1 MCTVVK
7 SIEKFDTY
15 LTDYEFNKE
24 NLERMVSYIEDYC
37 VIRTKRKQRKYD
49 ETVYFYPI
57 QKIDECI
64 KGKGKVNFLTGLKL
78 ALASPDKQKI
88 EIVLAWFT
96 QENIELIKTYVILCG
111 FDVAI
116 VKAD

>member
-1 MCTVVK
+1 MKMVNFLIANVRLLSVRSKINKLNKKYFATVR
-7 SIEKFDTY
+7 S
-15 LTDYEFNKE
+15 NW
-24 NLERMVSYIEDYC
+24 
-37 VIRTKRKQRKYD
+37 KQRKYD

-96 QENIELIKTYVILCG
+96 QEDIELIKTYVILRG
-111 FDVAI
+111 FDAAI

>member
-1 MCTVVK
+1 MKMVNFLIANVRFSSVK
-7 SIEKFDTY
+7 SKI
-15 LTDYEFNKE
+15 NKLNKKYFATVRSDWE
-24 NLERMVSYIEDYC
+24 Q
-37 VIRTKRKQRKYD
+37 KKYD

-57 QKIDECI
+57 HKIDECI

-96 QENIELIKTYVILCG
+96 QEDIELIKSYVILRG
-111 FDVAI
+111 FDAAI
-116 VKAD
+116 VKVD

>member
-1 MCTVVK
+1 MKMINFLIANVRLLSVK
-7 SIEKFDTY
+7 SKI
-15 LTDYEFNKE
+15 NKLNKKYFATVRSDWE
-24 NLERMVSYIEDYC
+24 Q
-37 VIRTKRKQRKYD
+37 KKYD

-57 QKIDECI
+57 HKIDECI

-96 QENIELIKTYVILCG
+96 QEDIVLIKTYVILRG

-116 VKAD
+116 IKAD

>member
-1 MCTVVK
+1 MKMINFLIANVRLLSVK
-7 SIEKFDTY
+7 SKI
-15 LTDYEFNKE
+15 NKLNKKYFATVRSDWE
-24 NLERMVSYIEDYC
+24 Q
-37 VIRTKRKQRKYD
+37 KKYD

-57 QKIDECI
+57 HKIDECI

-96 QENIELIKTYVILCG
+96 QEDIKLIKTYVILRG

>member
-1 MCTVVK
+1 MKMVNFLIANVRFLSVK
-7 SIEKFDTY
+7 SKI
-15 LTDYEFNKE
+15 NKLNKKYFATVRSDWE
-24 NLERMVSYIEDYC
+24 Q
-37 VIRTKRKQRKYD
+37 KKYD

-57 QKIDECI
+57 HKIDECI

-96 QENIELIKTYVILCG
+96 QEDIEVIKTYVILRG
-111 FDVAI
+111 FDAAI

>member
-1 MCTVVK
+1 MKIVNFLIANVRLLSVK
-7 SIEKFDTY
+7 SKI
-15 LTDYEFNKE
+15 NKLNKKYFATVRSDWE
-24 NLERMVSYIEDYC
+24 Q
-37 VIRTKRKQRKYD
+37 KKYD

-57 QKIDECI
+57 HKIDECI

-96 QENIELIKTYVILCG
+96 QEDIELIKSYVILRG
-111 FDVAI
+111 FDVSI
-116 VKAD
+116 VKVD

>member
-1 MCTVVK
+1 MKIVNFLIANVRLLSVKLKINKLNKKYFATVRSDWEQKK
-7 SIEKFDTY
+7 S
-15 LTDYEFNKE
+15 
-24 NLERMVSYIEDYC
+24 
-37 VIRTKRKQRKYD
+37 D

-96 QENIELIKTYVILCG
+96 KEDIELIKTYVILRG
-111 FDVAI
+111 FDAAI
-116 VKAD
+116 VKVD

>member
-1 MCTVVK
+1 MVNFLIANVRLLSVRSKINKLNKKYFATVRSDWEQK
-7 SIEKFDTY
+7 
-15 LTDYEFNKE
+15 
-24 NLERMVSYIEDYC
+24 
-37 VIRTKRKQRKYD
+37 KYD

-57 QKIDECI
+57 HKIDECI

-96 QENIELIKTYVILCG
+96 QEDIEVIKTYVILRG
-111 FDVAI
+111 FDVSI

>member
-1 MCTVVK
+1 MARLTELFKIVK
-7 SIEKFDTY
+7 SLSQQLLSVKSKI
-15 LTDYEFNKE
+15 NKLNKKYFATVRSDWE
-24 NLERMVSYIEDYC
+24 Q
-37 VIRTKRKQRKYD
+37 KKYD

-57 QKIDECI
+57 HKIDECI
-64 KGKGKVNFLTGLKL
+64 NGKGKVNFLTGLKL

-96 QENIELIKTYVILCG
+96 QEDIELIKTYVILRG

>member
-1 MCTVVK
+1 MKMVNFLIANVRFLSVK
-7 SIEKFDTY
+7 SKI
-15 LTDYEFNKE
+15 NKLNKKYFATVRSDWE
-24 NLERMVSYIEDYC
+24 Q
-37 VIRTKRKQRKYD
+37 KKYD

-57 QKIDECI
+57 HKIDECI

-96 QENIELIKTYVILCG
+96 QEDIELIKSYVILRG